1 MQIED
6 KQRIVQELKEQS
18 IEGRL
23 PCALALTLAE
33 RLRVDPKHIGDVA
46 TELGVKIV
54 ACQLGCFG

>member
-1 MQIED
+1 MQIDD
-6 KQRIVQELKEQS
+6 KQRIVQALKEHN

-33 RLRVDPKHIGDVA
+33 QLKVDSKCIGDVA

>member
-6 KQRIVQELKEQS
+6 RERIVQALKEHS

-33 RLRVDPKHIGDVA
+33 QLKVDPRFIGEVA
-46 TELGVKIV
+46 SELGVKIV
-54 ACQLGCFG
+54 ACQLGLFK